1 MSKKRSAEDIDHADL
16 SNEEILKI
24 VEEIISDPMSEKE
37 KIIEYGK
44 KYPEFSKRHEM
55 LFEVVCRPNFDL
67 ARLKYMMSLRSQ
79 IQNNSTTVETASN
92 RVGLQLFN
100 QYVKPIVDANPPKP

>member
-1 MSKKRSAEDIDHADL
+1 MSKKRGAEDIDHADL
-16 SNEEILKI
+16 SNDEILKI
-24 VEEIISDPMSEKE
+24 VEEIMSDPPSEKE
-37 KIIEYGK
+37 KKIEYGK

-55 LFEVVCRPNFDL
+55 LFEMVCRPNFDL